1 MATYTDLHNKIKETI
16 TVDYK
21 DRVTTQEVKFKNGK
35 NEYWGT
41 LKGGI
46 VAEDID
52 VKKGTLEGVT
62 IKNSIVEGSFD
73 LPGGVNLAKVGTD
86 IALLSDDLIETKE
99 WLKSVDD
106 DLGNEKVVRASMDT
120 ALSIAIDNAITA
132 TNAVDKLL
140 KEQFE
145 AADKQIRDDFTLS
158 CNDLT
163 DKILSVRSDLG
174 YETFIRSKQDEQ
186 LSNLISNVEKESII
200 RDTDLSN
207 SLHEHAEQAKK
218 ELAETKS
225 TLLSA
230 IEKDRHYVI
239 NFENTYA
246 YPFNSKDF
254 AVNIYDTKI
263 VDGNVVYTDVMGKQ
277 HNIGSIIKEKNGS
290 ITFKSFAEYT
300 TKDLTEALPTNTTL
314 NFEELPSTKL
324 LEGSNYRFHID
335 ADNPQ
340 DISTI
345 RIWLE
350 PLRTQYRQLLCEGE
364 PIGKVLSANP
374 DDVTLP
380 LESGVLYVDA
390 STDELDVFNKFKN
403 VEFNDTDLSVLTK
416 VDENP
421 TERITYLGNNEF
433 KFEKNIR
440 KYDYISLFD
449 DTLENSKKH
458 FGKIYK
464 NRGISGVIY
473 NEDGEVEQ
481 INVTLNNN
489 VYSLD
494 AKNNFTANVVE
505 TDDYIDQL
513 SASVNGTEAKI
524 SYTKIS
530 EKYSYDFSGFNEDGD
545 VIASGKVI
553 PVQYNKTLAESRN
566 FETVSV
572 DLTNVMR
579 IEAFRKNY
587 LLHRINK
594 DEEKWSTSVTD
605 DNGKNTLDIVFNVVN
620 VLIKVTSK
628 TTGEILRLI
637 FNVKNDEPVVANP
650 EEAYINIGIDNSVD
664 LTDFSNSVEDGKE
677 YAVYIEPHTTN
688 SNEKPIENINVDTSS
703 SGTLKIKIPTRKIE
717 EISHEFMVVIKP
729 TCYSNKELVELEFVD
744 ELGQHVKIINNRHE
758 KLLVPTNKW
767 STIQLNEINYGVFF
781 VKDMDEG
788 EHGFEY
794 NKLRNDVDI
803 ITGDVNNHKLSA
815 DQKFTEI
822 DANIEY
828 LSDEISTKWEAT
840 CLSADNICI
849 ELSNEIDR
857 AVAYEKYLSDEIN
870 LSANNLCIALSNE
883 IDRAV
888 LKENNLCLE
897 VSNLSNQVSNI
908 SSYLSDEITSNDAD
922 IKYLSDEISGNMLC
936 TELSVSNLDGRINE
950 LSTHHA
956 DHYDKTF
963 VETTSENGPDKTF
976 DSLKIIDCDNTKDK
990 YKLIFKD
997 GTLVLEKLS

>member
-1 MATYTDLHNKIKETI
+1 MDTAL
-16 TVDYK
+16 
-21 DRVTTQEVKFKNGK
+21 
-35 NEYWGT
+35 
-41 LKGGI
+41 
-46 VAEDID
+46 
-52 VKKGTLEGVT
+52 
-62 IKNSIVEGSFD
+62 SI
-73 LPGGVNLAKVGTD
+73 A
-86 IALLSDDLIETKE
+86 
-99 WLKSVDD
+99 
-106 DLGNEKVVRASMDT
+106 DT

-132 TNAVDKLL
+132 TNAADELL

-200 RDTDLSN
+200 RDTDLNN
-207 SLHEHAEQAKK
+207 SLYEHIEQAKK
-218 ELAETKS
+218 ELTETKS

-239 NFENTYA
+239 NFENTHA

-254 AVNIYDTKI
+254 AVNVYNTKV
-263 VDGNVVYTDVMGKQ
+263 VDGVVVYTDVMEKQ

-300 TKDLTEALPTNTTL
+300 TKDLIEALPINTTL
-314 NFEELPSTKL
+314 NFEGLPNTKL

-335 ADNPQ
+335 ADNQ
-340 DISTI
+340 EDLSTI

-364 PIGKVLSANP
+364 PVGKVLSANP

-380 LESGVLYVDA
+380 LESGVLYFDA
-390 STDELDVFNKFKN
+390 SNDELDVFNRFKN
-403 VEFNDTDLSVLTK
+403 IEFNNTNLSVLTK

-421 TERITYLGNNEF
+421 TERITYLGDSKF

-473 NEDGEVEQ
+473 NEEGEVEQ
-481 INVTLNNN
+481 INVTLDNN
-489 VYSLD
+489 VYCLD
-494 AKNNFTANVVE
+494 AKNNFIVNVVE

-513 SASVNGTEAKI
+513 SASVNGTKAKI

-530 EKYSYDFSGFNEDGD
+530 EKYSYDFSGFNESGD
-545 VIASGKVI
+545 VITSGKVI
-553 PVQYNKTLAESRN
+553 PIQYNKTLNESRN
-566 FETVSV
+566 FEVVSV

-605 DNGKNTLDIVFNVVN
+605 DNGKNTLDIIFNVVN

-628 TTGEILRLI
+628 TTGEILRLV
-637 FNVKNDEPVVANP
+637 FNVKNNEPVVANS
-650 EEAYINIGIDNSVD
+650 EEAYINIGTDNSVD
-664 LTDFSNSVEDGKE
+664 LTNFNNSAEEAKE
-677 YAVYIEPHTTN
+677 YEVHIEKHTTN
-688 SNEKPIENINVDTSS
+688 SNENYINNINVDTST
-703 SGTLKIKIPTRKIE
+703 SGILKIKIPTRKVE

-729 TCYSNKELVELEFVD
+729 TCYTDKKLVELKFVND
-744 ELGQHVKIINNRHE
+744 FGYPVKILNNRHE

-767 STIQLNEINYGVFF
+767 STIQLNEINYGIFF

-788 EHGFEY
+788 EHEFEY
-794 NKLRNDVDI
+794 NKLREDVNI
-803 ITGDVNNHKLSA
+803 ISVDVNNHKLSA
-815 DQKFTEI
+815 DQKFAEI

-828 LSDEISTKWEAT
+828 LSDEISTKWEST
-840 CLSADNICI
+840 CLS
-849 ELSNEIDR
+849 
-857 AVAYEKYLSDEIN
+857 V
-870 LSANNLCIALSNE
+870 NNLCVALSNE
-883 IDRAV
+883 I
-888 LKENNLCLE
+888 E
-897 VSNLSNQVSNI
+897 VTNT
-908 SSYLSDEITSNDAD
+908 E
-922 IKYLSDEISGNMLC
+922 IKYLSDEISSNDRDIAEIFNRIKGGINYKGVVVAEIESTNSTGQQIKDITSISALFFREGTTPESLYKNADEILSSGYMYIVTALNPEAKKKFNIEGRDIEVGDQIIINC
-936 TELSVSNLDGRINE
+936 KDANGKAIKDLTINDVDIIDNEDYDTVHQPEFINLSTSLSTTTRLSVENL
-950 LSTHHA
+950 
-956 DHYDKTF
+956 
-963 VETTSENGPDKTF
+963 
-976 DSLKIIDCDNTKDK
+976 
-990 YKLIFKD
+990 
-997 GTLVLEKLS
+997 

>member
-1 MATYTDLHNKIKETI
+1 
-16 TVDYK
+16 
-21 DRVTTQEVKFKNGK
+21 
-35 NEYWGT
+35 
-41 LKGGI
+41 
-46 VAEDID
+46 
-52 VKKGTLEGVT
+52 
-62 IKNSIVEGSFD
+62 
-73 LPGGVNLAKVGTD
+73 
-86 IALLSDDLIETKE
+86 
-99 WLKSVDD
+99 
-106 DLGNEKVVRASMDT
+106 MDT

-132 TNAVDKLL
+132 TNAADELL

-200 RDTDLSN
+200 RDTDLNN
-207 SLHEHAEQAKK
+207 SLYEHTEQAKK
-218 ELAETKS
+218 ELTETKS

-239 NFENTYA
+239 NFENTHA

-254 AVNIYDTKI
+254 AVNVYNTKV
-263 VDGNVVYTDVMGKQ
+263 VDGVVVYTDVMEKQ

-300 TKDLTEALPTNTTL
+300 TKDLTEALPINTTL
-314 NFEELPSTKL
+314 NFEGLPNTKL

-335 ADNPQ
+335 ADNQ
-340 DISTI
+340 EDLSTI

-364 PIGKVLSANP
+364 PVGKVLSANP

-380 LESGVLYVDA
+380 LESGVLYFDA
-390 STDELDVFNKFKN
+390 SNDELDVFNRFKN
-403 VEFNDTDLSVLTK
+403 IEFNNTNLSVLTK

-421 TERITYLGNNEF
+421 TERITYLGDSKF

-473 NEDGEVEQ
+473 NEEGEVEQ
-481 INVTLNNN
+481 INVTLDNN
-489 VYSLD
+489 VYCLD
-494 AKNNFTANVVE
+494 AKNNFIVNVVE

-513 SASVNGTEAKI
+513 SASVNGTKAKI

-530 EKYSYDFSGFNEDGD
+530 EKYSYDFSGFNESGD
-545 VIASGKVI
+545 VITSGKVI
-553 PVQYNKTLAESRN
+553 PIQYNKTLNESRN
-566 FETVSV
+566 FEVVSV

-605 DNGKNTLDIVFNVVN
+605 DNGKNTLDIIFNVVN

-628 TTGEILRLI
+628 TTGEILRLV
-637 FNVKNDEPVVANP
+637 FNVKNNEPVVANS
-650 EEAYINIGIDNSVD
+650 EEAYINIGTDNSVD
-664 LTDFSNSVEDGKE
+664 LTDFNNSVEEAKE
-677 YAVYIEPHTTN
+677 YEVHIEKHTTN
-688 SNEKPIENINVDTSS
+688 SNENYINNINVDTST
-703 SGTLKIKIPTRKIE
+703 SGILKIKIPTRKVE

-729 TCYSNKELVELEFVD
+729 TCYTDKKLVELEFVD
-744 ELGQHVKIINNRHE
+744 DFGHPVKILNNRHK
-758 KLLVPTNKW
+758 KLLIPTNKW
-767 STIQLNEINYGVFF
+767 STIQLNEINYGTFF

-788 EHGFEY
+788 EHEFEY
-794 NKLRNDVDI
+794 NKLRKDVNI
-803 ITGDVNNHKLSA
+803 ISVDVNNHKLSA
-815 DQKFTEI
+815 DEKFAEI
-822 DANIEY
+822 DTNIEY
-828 LSDEISTKWEAT
+828 LSDEISTNWEAT
-840 CLSADNICI
+840 CLSA
-849 ELSNEIDR
+849 
-857 AVAYEKYLSDEIN
+857 
-870 LSANNLCIALSNE
+870 NNLCVALSNE
-883 IDRAV
+883 I
-888 LKENNLCLE
+888 E
-897 VSNLSNQVSNI
+897 VTNT
-908 SSYLSDEITSNDAD
+908 E
-922 IKYLSDEISGNMLC
+922 IKYLSNEISSNDRDIAEIFNRIKGGINYKGVVVAEIESTNSTGQQIKDITSISALFFREGTTPESLYKNADEILSSGYMYIVTALSPDANKKFNIEGKDIEVGDQIIINCKDANGKAIKDL
-936 TELSVSNLDGRINE
+936 TINDVDIIDNEDYDTVHQPEFINLSTSLSTTTRLSVENL
-950 LSTHHA
+950 
-956 DHYDKTF
+956 
-963 VETTSENGPDKTF
+963 
-976 DSLKIIDCDNTKDK
+976 
-990 YKLIFKD
+990 
-997 GTLVLEKLS
+997 